1 MDKYD
6 ELLARLDKMWMLLG
20 NRRDFEAAAA
30 IRELEADA
38 ERYRH
43 MRASAQFQDRNGP
56 GLYWYLPRWN
66 RELSLGE
73 RLDTAIDAAM
83 KGDSNG

>member
-6 ELLARLDKMWMLLG
+6 ELLARLDNLIRTHEGKLI
-20 NRRDFEAAAA
+20 DCHDAAAA

-38 ERYRH
+38 KRYRWLKEQ
-43 MRASAQFQDRNGP
+43 AGTTWDDA
-56 GLYWYLPRWN
+56 
-66 RELSLGE
+66 
-73 RLDTAIDAAM
+73 AIDAAM